1 MAQIFILL
9 LIVYAATGL
18 ILSLAVH
25 LLSYT
30 GIQFGGDALFFGL
43 HVGIFPLWLP
53 VVLIAQEMTKNSPRK
68 DFWKIAM
75 SGCPVWMKHMASGFF
90 GYAIVNFLLFMF
102 TPTGSHGGGTF
113 PPAVLRGF
121 SGHWMAFYSAGLA
134 VMTTAYRRGISSFE
148 RYCKNGHEISYDAK
162 FCSVCGVSTDEEDEK
177 IR

>member
-1 MAQIFILL
+1 
-9 LIVYAATGL
+9 
-18 ILSLAVH
+18 
-25 LLSYT
+25 LLSYA

-75 SGCPVWMKHMASGFF
+75 SGCPVWMKYMASGFF

-102 TPTGSHGGGTF
+102 TPTGS
-113 PPAVLRGF
+113 
-121 SGHWMAFYSAGLA
+121 
-134 VMTTAYRRGISSFE
+134 I
-148 RYCKNGHEISYDAK
+148 NGHEISYDAK
-162 FCSVCGVSTDEEDEK
+162 FCSGCGVSTDEEDEK